1 MLKIGI
7 IGGGFSGTMSAV
19 QLISKT
25 DIPLSITI
33 INEKETLNKGF
44 AYSPYSKK
52 HILNVITEKMSAFP
66 DKPHDFLDWVMNRND
81 FFTLDRTFIANSFL
95 PRYLYGEYLVSIWE
109 NAKIVAQEKGIY
121 LQVIED
127 SVVDLDVNENIVEVT
142 FKNDTKMIF
151 DHCIIT
157 TGNQVPRN
165 PTITNIDFYKNS
177 KNYFQNP
184 WSKESVLNIDNSL
197 PVLIIGNGLSM
208 VDTVFGLLENGLKNK
223 IYSISPNGFNILT
236 HRHHGLKYLKLEE
249 EIQENMSLYD
259 IVKLI
264 HKHIKIVREYGV
276 SAEPV
281 IDSIR
286 PYTQKIWKRLS
297 DTEKKIFMSRY
308 RHLWGVARHRIPIH
322 SHDKIQQ
329 LRINDILLIK
339 SGIISNFTEIKPNKI
354 LVEYFDKKEKEK
366 KEFEVSRII
375 NCTGPESNLSLLE
388 NSFLKNCLLKGILKQ
403 DSLKLGIIT
412 DTDTYQILD
421 RNDNRHM
428 NLYTM
433 GSNLKGELWESTA
446 VSELRLQ
453 AQKLAQF
460 ILSKIKYL

>member
-1 MLKIGI
+1 
-7 IGGGFSGTMSAV
+7 
-19 QLISKT
+19 
-25 DIPLSITI
+25 
-33 INEKETLNKGF
+33 
-44 AYSPYSKK
+44 
-52 HILNVITEKMSAFP
+52 
-66 DKPHDFLDWVMNRND
+66 
-81 FFTLDRTFIANSFL
+81 
-95 PRYLYGEYLVSIWE
+95 
-109 NAKIVAQEKGIY
+109 
-121 LQVIED
+121 
-127 SVVDLDVNENIVEVT
+127 
-142 FKNDTKMIF
+142 
-151 DHCIIT
+151 
-157 TGNQVPRN
+157 
-165 PTITNIDFYKNS
+165 
-177 KNYFQNP
+177 
-184 WSKESVLNIDNSL
+184 
-197 PVLIIGNGLSM
+197 
-208 VDTVFGLLENGLKNK
+208 
-223 IYSISPNGFNILT
+223 LT

-339 SGIISNFTEIKPNKI
+339 SGIISNFTEIEPNKI
-354 LVEYFDKKEKEK
+354 LIEYFDKKEKEK
-366 KEFEVSRII
+366 KQFEVSRII
-375 NCTGPESNLSLLE
+375 NCTGPESNFSLLE
-388 NSFLKNCLLKGILKQ
+388 NSFLKNCVLKGILKQ